1 MLGCKGLK
9 CRPSMNIL
17 FFMFKSYRKQTTI
30 LDLQR
35 IITIELGSL
44 QCGTTLMSNILL
56 WKSYTNCVAFNCASV
71 TFSRFLVLY
80 IAKCTV
86 LVRNVLSKQLH
97 KLTLFIF
104 VGLWTF
110 RSCEVRLPPSFKVRP
125 WSKAGSPPPMS
136 VLCHGWK
143 YWGKYSRPTNLFQKW
158 LHILEWIIAIYF
170 QVLIGFV

>member
-1 MLGCKGLK
+1 MC
-9 CRPSMNIL
+9 
-17 FFMFKSYRKQTTI
+17 
-30 LDLQR
+30 
-35 IITIELGSL
+35 EE
-44 QCGTTLMSNILL
+44 QCGERVTLLAL
-56 WKSYTNCVAFNCASV
+56 HFNCASV

-86 LVRNVLSKQLH
+86 LVRNDLSKQLH